1 MPSYILSHILSLN
14 PSHILSDTSSY
25 IHSLTFSPTCPLS
38 CFLTSFHTCSLPQLT
53 GDATAAAAASDA
65 NYFYWKQTSVDYH
78 TQFINTGDTTV
89 TRYLE
94 VDQRSYLVGAF
105 ETLLNLAVFME
116 SAWAGQYREAF
127 NVLDRLSL
135 LPQNSDEVSLAA
147 QQFPTLD
154 KCIRRVADQI
164 LVWIYTPLLSFSW
177 PLP

>member
-1 MPSYILSHILSLN
+1 MKRWRQVTFPHR
-14 PSHILSDTSSY
+14 H
-25 IHSLTFSPTCPLS
+25 FSPTFPPS
-38 CFLTSFHTCSLPQLT
+38 HFLNHLLTPSLLLALKQLI
-53 GDATAAAAASDA
+53 GDSTAAAANDA

-94 VDQRSYLVGAF
+94 VDQRSYLVGTF

-135 LPQNSDEVSLAA
+135 FPQHSDEVSPAA
-147 QQFPTLD
+147 QQFSILD
-154 KCIRRVADQI
+154 KCLRRVADQI
-164 LVWIYTPLLSFSW
+164 LV
-177 PLP
+177 